1 MGREFSEGTEI
12 AKNIFSTVSN
22 IQQKFGF
29 GVLHIA
35 SILTGSESAKV
46 IKYEHNKLTE
56 FGVLKPYSIY
66 QVKAW
71 VRELSDRGYL
81 EIAGAEYPVVK
92 LLDKSEPVLKGLER
106 VNLSEPDPE
115 LARKFPPKGE
125 SAATTLAMYKD
136 CKSVEEIA
144 TVRGL
149 AITTIMSHLAQA
161 FEAGEEID
169 INAFVD
175 SKKQET
181 IAREFQ
187 KLGTEHL
194 SPVKNILGPS
204 YSWEDLRWVR
214 AKLTREQAIG
224 KQAAA

>member
-1 MGREFSEGTEI
+1 MGREISERTEI
-12 AKNIFSTVSN
+12 AKNIFSTVSK

-29 GVLHIA
+29 GVGHIA
-35 SILTGSESAKV
+35 SILVGSESAKV
-46 IKYEHNKLTE
+46 IKYEHNKFDT

-71 VRELSDRGYL
+71 VRELALRGYL
-81 EIAGAEYPVVK
+81 EITGVEYPVVK
-92 LLDKSEPVLKGLER
+92 LSDKSEPVLKGLER

-115 LARKFPPKGE
+115 LERKFPPKGE
-125 SAATTLAMYKD
+125 SAAKTLAMYKEGKPVD
-136 CKSVEEIA
+136 EIA
-144 TVRGL
+144 SERGF

-161 FEAGEEID
+161 FENGEEIN

-181 IAREFQ
+181 IVQEFQ

-214 AKLTREQAIG
+214 AKMAREQIVR
-224 KQAAA
+224 

>member
-1 MGREFSEGTEI
+1 MGREISERTEL
-12 AKNIFSTVSN
+12 AKNIFSIVSK

-29 GVLHIA
+29 GVGHIA
-35 SILTGSESAKV
+35 SILVGSESAKV
-46 IKYEHNKLTE
+46 TKYEHNKLEE

-71 VRELSDRGYL
+71 VRELVERGYL
-81 EIAGAEYPVVK
+81 EITGIEYPVVK
-92 LLDKSEPVLKGLER
+92 LLDKSKPVLKGLER

-125 SAATTLAMYKD
+125 SAAKSLAMYKEG
-136 CKSVEEIA
+136 KSVEEIA
-144 TVRGL
+144 RERGL

-161 FEAGEEID
+161 FESGGEID
-169 INAFVD
+169 INVFVD

-181 IAREFQ
+181 IAQEFQ
-187 KLGTEHL
+187 KLGMEHL

-214 AKLTREQAIG
+214 AKMTREHTVS
-224 KQAAA
+224 